1 MRFIAIFFLTLAPLL
16 ADRYFYVTPK
26 EGARAEAAIE
36 KEIDKAKR
44 EILITMYS
52 FTNNN
57 LSAAL
62 KRAAKRGVKIT
73 VVVDEKNMLSN
84 LQDSK
89 AGELAKLKNI
99 VVKTARGDQAKNGN
113 YYGIMHLK
121 VAVIDEKISVYGSAN
136 WTNSAFNVNHEIVF
150 IDDDEKL
157 AKEIKGYLEAIVLVA
172 KNYLE
177 KERSQ
182 RVINPRPFVLKDK
195 RERSARNR

>member
-1 MRFIAIFFLTLAPLL
+1 MRFIAIFFLTFAPLL

-26 EGARAEAAIE
+26 EGARAEAAIV
-36 KEIDKAKR
+36 KTIDKAER
-44 EILITMYS
+44 EIIITMYS

-73 VVVDEKNMLSN
+73 IVVDEKNMLGN
-84 LQDSK
+84 LRDSK
-89 AGELAKLKNI
+89 AGELAKIKNI
-99 VVKTARGDQAKNGN
+99 LVKTARGDLAKSGK

-121 VAVIDEKISVYGSAN
+121 VAVIDEALSVYGSAN

-157 AKEIKGYLEAIVLVA
+157 AKEIRGYLKAIVSEA
-172 KNYLE
+172 ENY
-177 KERSQ
+177 
-182 RVINPRPFVLKDK
+182 
-195 RERSARNR
+195 